1 MAKSR
6 SYRKR
11 KSGSRKGSRKYKS
24 RGRKS
29 HKKSKSRKSR
39 GKSRSRK
46 YKSRKSK
53 SRRSKK
59 SKSRKGSRKSRKG
72 SRKSRRSR
80 VRKTHKKSPC
90 KGLSQY
96 DCNINPNCDYTT
108 TKAGTSYCKARS
120 GTLYKRKLSDKLNV
134 FAGPMGRAS
143 SFSNPAGY
151 GEGVTLSNYGPSQS
165 IRRCYPP
172 VLKGMEPFCI

>member
-39 GKSRSRK
+39 GKSRCRK

-59 SKSRKGSRKSRKG
+59 SKSRKGSRKS
-72 SRKSRRSR
+72 KSRGKRR
-80 VRKTHKKSPC
+80 IRKTHKKSPC

-108 TKAGTSYCKARS
+108 NKKGKSFCKARA
-120 GTLYKRKLSDKLNV
+120 GTLYKRKLSDRLNV

-143 SFSNPAGY
+143 SYSNPAGY
-151 GEGVTLSNYGPSQS
+151 GEGVTLDNYGPSMRL
-165 IRRCYPP
+165 RRRN
-172 VLKGMEPFCI
+172 

>member
-11 KSGSRKGSRKYKS
+11 KSGSRKCSRKYKS

-39 GKSRSRK
+39 GKSRCRK

-53 SRRSKK
+53 SRK
-59 SKSRKGSRKSRKG
+59 SKSRKGSRKSR
-72 SRKSRRSR
+72 SRRSR
-80 VRKTHKKSPC
+80 IRKTHKKSPC

-108 TKAGTSYCKARS
+108 NKKGKSFCKARA
-120 GTLYKRKLSDKLNV
+120 GTLYKRKLSDRLNV

-143 SFSNPAGY
+143 SYSNPAGY
-151 GEGVTLSNYGPSQS
+151 GEGVTLDNYGPSMRL
-165 IRRCYPP
+165 RRRN
-172 VLKGMEPFCI
+172 

>member
-39 GKSRSRK
+39 GKSRCRK

-59 SKSRKGSRKSRKG
+59 SKSRKGSRKSKK
-72 SRKSRRSR
+72 SKSRGKRR
-80 VRKTHKKSPC
+80 IRKTHKKSPC

-108 TKAGTSYCKARS
+108 NKKGKSFCKARA
-120 GTLYKRKLSDKLNV
+120 GTLYKRKLSDRLNV

-143 SFSNPAGY
+143 SYSNPAGY
-151 GEGVTLSNYGPSQS
+151 GEGVTLDNYGPSMRL
-165 IRRCYPP
+165 RRRN
-172 VLKGMEPFCI
+172 

>member
-11 KSGSRKGSRKYKS
+11 KSGSRKYKTRRS
-24 RGRKS
+24 G
-29 HKKSKSRKSR
+29 SRKSR
-39 GKSRSRK
+39 KGSKKSRSRK
-46 YKSRKSK
+46 YKSRKSRSRK
-53 SRRSKK
+53 SRSR
-59 SKSRKGSRKSRKG
+59 KSRGRKSRKG
-72 SRKSRRSR
+72 SRKSKKSKSRRR

-108 TKAGTSYCKARS
+108 NKLGKSFCKSKA
-120 GTLYKRKLSDKLNV
+120 GTLYKRKLSDRLNV

-143 SFSNPAGY
+143 SFSNPTGY
-151 GEGVTLSNYGPSQS
+151 GEGVTLDNYGPSMRL
-165 IRRCYPP
+165 RRRN
-172 VLKGMEPFCI
+172 